1 VKPARFE
8 FARARSLGEAA
19 TILRQA
25 SGSARVIAG
34 GQSLG
39 PMLNL
44 RLVQPSVLLDI
55 TAIPELTHIE
65 EDADGVIIG
74 ACVTTSDVEDGRAR
88 VDGLPILASVA
99 AGIAYRAVRN
109 RGTVG
114 GSLCHADPAGDW
126 LPVLCAL
133 AAECVVT
140 DGSHTRRVPVE
151 RFVTGAFE
159 VMLEPTE
166 VLQAIR
172 IPRPSRTARCGYY
185 KVSRKA
191 GEFAMASAAV
201 LFDRER
207 DRFRAVIGATQGRP
221 IVVEDARSILRAVPQ
236 PGVAVELD
244 ATAAGAL
251 LRRAQL
257 PANAR
262 LYTTALARAAAQA
275 MA

>member
-1 VKPARFE
+1 VKPAKFE
-8 FARARSLGEAA
+8 FARAGSLGEAA

-25 SGSARVIAG
+25 AGSAKVIAG

-44 RLVQPSVLLDI
+44 RLVRPSVLLDI
-55 TAIPELTHIE
+55 TAIPELTRIE
-65 EDADGVIIG
+65 QDADGVIIG
-74 ACVTTSDVEDGRAR
+74 ACVTTADLEDGRAR
-88 VDGLPILASVA
+88 VDGLPILATVA
-99 AGIAYRAVRN
+99 AGVAYRAVRN
-109 RGTVG
+109 RRTVG

-140 DGSHTRRVPVE
+140 DGSHARRVPVE

-159 VMLEPTE
+159 VMLKPAEL
-166 VLQAIR
+166 LQAIR
-172 IPRPSRTARCGYY
+172 IPRPSRAARCAYY

-191 GEFAMASAAV
+191 GEFALASAAV

-221 IVVEDARSILRAVPQ
+221 IVVEDARSILRGVSQ
-236 PGVAVELD
+236 PGTAVELD

-257 PANAR
+257 SANAR
-262 LYTTALARAAAQA
+262 VYTTALARAAAQA

>member
-1 VKPARFE
+1 VKPAKFE

-25 SGSARVIAG
+25 SGTAKVIAG

-44 RLVQPSVLLDI
+44 RLVRPSVLLDI
-55 TAIPELTHIE
+55 TAIPELTRIE

-126 LPVLCAL
+126 VPVLCAL

-140 DGSHTRRVPVE
+140 DGSRARRVPVE

-159 VMLEPTE
+159 VMLEPAE
-166 VLQAIR
+166 LLQGIR
-172 IPRPSRTARCGYY
+172 IPRPSRAARCAYY
-185 KVSRKA
+185 KVCRKA
-191 GEFAMASAAV
+191 GEFALASAAV
-201 LFDRER
+201 LFDGER

-221 IVVEDARSILRAVPQ
+221 IVIEDARSILRGVAQ
-236 PGVAVELD
+236 PGAVELD

-262 LYTTALARAAAQA
+262 LYATALARAAAQA

>member
-1 VKPARFE
+1 VKPAKFE
-8 FARARSLGEAA
+8 FARAGSLGEAA

-25 SGSARVIAG
+25 AGSAKIIAG

-44 RLVQPSVLLDI
+44 RLVRPSVLLDI
-55 TAIPELTHIE
+55 TAIPELTRIE
-65 EDADGVIIG
+65 QDADGVIIG
-74 ACVTTSDVEDGRAR
+74 ACVTTADLEDGRAR
-88 VDGLPILASVA
+88 VDGLPILATVA
-99 AGIAYRAVRN
+99 AGVAYRAVRN

-140 DGSHTRRVPVE
+140 DGSHARRVPVE

-159 VMLEPTE
+159 VMLKPAEL
-166 VLQAIR
+166 LQAIR
-172 IPRPSRTARCGYY
+172 IPRPSRAARCAYY
-185 KVSRKA
+185 TVSRKA
-191 GEFAMASAAV
+191 GEFALASAAV

-221 IVVEDARSILRAVPQ
+221 IVVEDARSILPGVSQ
-236 PGVAVELD
+236 PGAAVELD

-257 PANAR
+257 SAHAR
-262 LYTTALARAAAQA
+262 VYTTALARAAAQA

>member
-1 VKPARFE
+1 VKPAKFE
-8 FARARSLGEAA
+8 FARAGSLGEAA

-25 SGSARVIAG
+25 AGSAKVIAG

-44 RLVQPSVLLDI
+44 RLVRPSVLLDI
-55 TAIPELTHIE
+55 TAIPELTRIE
-65 EDADGVIIG
+65 QDADGVIIG
-74 ACVTTSDVEDGRAR
+74 ACVTTADLEDGRAR
-88 VDGLPILASVA
+88 VDGLPILATVA
-99 AGIAYRAVRN
+99 AGVAYRAVRN

-140 DGSHTRRVPVE
+140 DGSHARRVPVE

-159 VMLEPTE
+159 VMLKPAEL
-166 VLQAIR
+166 LQAIR
-172 IPRPSRTARCGYY
+172 IPHPSRAARCAYY

-191 GEFAMASAAV
+191 GEFALASAAV

-221 IVVEDARSILRAVPQ
+221 IVVEDARSILRGVSQ
-236 PGVAVELD
+236 PGTAVELD

-257 PANAR
+257 SANAR
-262 LYTTALARAAAQA
+262 VYTTALARAAAQA

>member
-1 VKPARFE
+1 MKPAKFE
-8 FARARSLGEAA
+8 FARARSLSEAA

-55 TAIPELTHIE
+55 TAIPDLTCVE
-65 EDADGVIIG
+65 QDADSVMIG

-88 VDGLPILASVA
+88 VDGLPILATVA

-140 DGSHTRRVPVE
+140 DGSHERRVPVE
-151 RFVTGAFE
+151 QFVTGAFE
-159 VMLEPTE
+159 VLLEPAE
-166 VLQAIR
+166 LLQGIR
-172 IPRPSRTARCGYY
+172 IPRPSRAARCGYY

-191 GEFAMASAAV
+191 GEFALASAAV
-201 LFDRER
+201 LFDGER
-207 DRFRAVIGATQGRP
+207 DRFRVVIGATQGRP
-221 IVVEDARSILRAVPQ
+221 IVVEDARSILRGVPQ
-236 PGVAVELD
+236 PGGAVELD

-251 LRRAQL
+251 LRGAQL
-257 PANAR
+257 PAHMR
-262 LYTTALARAAAQA
+262 LYSTALARAAAQA